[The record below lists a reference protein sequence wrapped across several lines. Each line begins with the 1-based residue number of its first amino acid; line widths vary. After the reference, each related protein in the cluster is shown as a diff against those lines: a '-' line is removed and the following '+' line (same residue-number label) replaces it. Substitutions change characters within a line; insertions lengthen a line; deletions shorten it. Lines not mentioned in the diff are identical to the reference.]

1 MSDKE
6 IKLPIDT
13 SLGKLPQKEK
23 GSLLPIECKTPEE
36 IRRHQ
41 LERLAAGFRMF
52 SHFGYD
58 EGIAGHITLR
68 DPEYP
73 HYFWVNPFGM
83 HFGQICISDLIL
95 VDRDGNIVQGEGK
108 MLNTAAFAIH
118 SRLHEA
124 RPDVNAAAHS
134 HSMYGKSFSSLGRLL
149 EPITQDSCAFY
160 DNHVLFD
167 DYTGVVLETDEG
179 DRIAKAL
186 GDKKAAI
193 LKNHGLLTTGESVD
207 AALWAFLSMDRC
219 CQSQL
224 IAESAGQMERI
235 SDEVAELTKS
245 QVGSEFAM
253 WASFQPIYDLML
265 EKDDSFLN
273 LIIYF
278 LYRIVFF
285 ISFIFSI
292 GFYNSPF
299 SSSFF

>member
-1 MSDKE
+1 MSEKE
-6 IKLPIDT
+6 IQLPIDT
-13 SLGKLPQKEK
+13 TLGKLPQKEK
-23 GSLLPIECKTPEE
+23 GSLSPIECNSPEE

-95 VDRDGNIVQGEGK
+95 VDREGNIVQGEGK

-149 EPITQDSCAFY
+149 EPITQDSCAFFN
-160 DNHVLFD
+160 NHVLFD
-167 DYTGVVLETDEG
+167 DFTGVVL
-179 DRIAKAL
+179 
-186 GDKKAAI
+186 
-193 LKNHGLLTTGESVD
+193 
-207 AALWAFLSMDRC
+207 
-219 CQSQL
+219 
-224 IAESAGQMERI
+224 
-235 SDEVAELTKS
+235 
-245 QVGSEFAM
+245 
-253 WASFQPIYDLML
+253 
-265 EKDDSFLN
+265 
-273 LIIYF
+273 
-278 LYRIVFF
+278 
-285 ISFIFSI
+285 
-292 GFYNSPF
+292 
-299 SSSFF
+299 

>member
-23 GSLLPIECKTPEE
+23 GSLLPVECKSPEE

-95 VDRDGNIVQGEGK
+95 VDRDGNIVQGDGK

-134 HSMYGKSFSSLGRLL
+134 HSIFGRTFSTLGKLL
-149 EPITQDSCAFY
+149 DPISQDACAFY
-160 DNHVLFD
+160 ETQAIYKDFS
-167 DYTGVVLETDEG
+167 GVVEEVDEG
-179 DRIAKAL
+179 DLIAEAL
-186 GDKKAAI
+186 GDKKVII
-193 LKNHGLLTTGESVD
+193 LQNHGILTTGPSVD
-207 AALWAFLSMDRC
+207 IALWFYTCL
-219 CQSQL
+219 
-224 IAESAGQMERI
+224 
-235 SDEVAELTKS
+235 
-245 QVGSEFAM
+245 
-253 WASFQPIYDLML
+253 
-265 EKDDSFLN
+265 
-273 LIIYF
+273 
-278 LYRIVFF
+278 LYT
-285 ISFIFSI
+285 
-292 GFYNSPF
+292 SP
-299 SSSFF
+299 SPRD